1 MFWSV
6 SWLRQPGNSWLRQPV
21 QNVTINQLVFAVLI
35 PMLSDGW
42 YLKVGHKGFI
52 QHPAVL
58 NIHNEHIIIHFKVQ
72 TKQMTKYH

>member
-1 MFWSV
+1 
-6 SWLRQPGNSWLRQPV
+6 
-21 QNVTINQLVFAVLI
+21 LVFAVLI